1 MTTPDPPRLGDAGF
15 LAHVTG
21 AESIALDSVGE
32 TMWVDVIKR
41 MDEVYSE
48 LLRNEADLERKN
60 AELEEAQAF
69 ISSVFASV
77 TDLLIVCD
85 EKLAIRQVNAAF
97 AKAVGVDE
105 RAALGARLESFVIEA
120 DRARL
125 KAMHA
130 SSRMGAAQEAEI
142 RFQTAEGEIETLALR
157 ASAQFTADRRRV
169 GCVFTGRPISEL
181 KRAYQALHEAHVDL
195 QQAQDRLVEQEKMAS
210 LGRLVAGVAHEL
222 NNPISFIYANIHTLQ
237 RYLKGIA
244 RYLGALHAGATA
256 AERKALRGSLRIDP
270 ILADLPALMEGTLEG
285 ATRVTDIVKNLRR
298 LSFSGGGER
307 QALDL
312 AKLVRTAASLT
323 AMSRTPRPEIVV
335 ECEGEARCLGHEGQL
350 HQVIVNLVDN
360 ALYAVRDRPDGSIKL
375 GVAQRG
381 DVVEVTL
388 ADNGPGIAAG
398 ALDKIFEPFFTTKT
412 VGEGTGLGLW
422 ISFSIVREHG
432 GAIVAAN
439 RPEGGALFVIRLPAH
454 R

>member
-1 MTTPDPPRLGDAGF
+1 MTTPDPPRLGEADF
-15 LAHVTG
+15 IAHVTG

-97 AKAVGVDE
+97 AQAVGVDE
-105 RAALGARLESFVIEA
+105 RAALGARLESFVVEE

-142 RFQTAEGEIETLALR
+142 RFQTASGEIETLALR

-237 RYLKGIA
+237 RYLKGLA
-244 RYLGALHAGATA
+244 RYLDALHAVASP
-256 AERKALRGSLRIDP
+256 AERKTLRASLRIDP
-270 ILADLPALMEGTLEG
+270 ILADLPPLMEGTLEG

-307 QALDL
+307 QVLDL

-323 AMSRTPRPEIVV
+323 AMSRTPRTEIVV
-335 ECEGEARCLGHEGQL
+335 ESEGDARCLGHEGQL

-360 ALYAVRDRPDGSIKL
+360 ALYAVRGRPDGLIRL
-375 GVAQRG
+375 HVGRRG
-381 DVVEVTL
+381 EAIEIAL

-432 GAIVAAN
+432 GTIVAAN

-454 R
+454 G